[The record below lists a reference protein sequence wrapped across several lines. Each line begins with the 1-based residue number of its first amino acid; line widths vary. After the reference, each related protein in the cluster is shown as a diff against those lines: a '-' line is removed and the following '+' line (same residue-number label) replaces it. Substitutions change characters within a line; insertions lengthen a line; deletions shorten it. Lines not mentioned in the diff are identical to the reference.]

1 LVGIKK
7 LKTLKKN
14 NSVNPFLNAI
24 KIVTF
29 VTLLFSSCKKDGLL
43 LENNSRD
50 GFTGEWAVNETNSI
64 FDNDSRNYLI
74 EITENPNYGER
85 IKLFNL
91 YKLGYARSVFANI
104 SAIESNTVTI
114 PSQIHGFNTIEGFG
128 ILSKNEIDFTYYVH
142 DGNEID
148 TVIAHLKR

>member
-1 LVGIKK
+1 M
-7 LKTLKKN
+7 
-14 NSVNPFLNAI
+14 NPFLNAI

-29 VTLLFSSCKKDGLL
+29 VTLLSSCKKDDLL

-50 GFTGEWAVNETNSI
+50 GFIGEWAVNETNSI

-74 EITENPNYGER
+74 EITEDVNYGER
-85 IKLFNL
+85 INIFNL
-91 YKLGYARSVFANI
+91 YKLGYADSIFANI
-104 SAIESNTVTI
+104 SAIENNTLTI
-114 PSQIHGFNTIEGFG
+114 PSQIHGLNTIEGFG
-128 ILSKNEIDFTYYVH
+128 ILSKNEIDFTYCVH